1 MTAAQNTVVSIQYIL
16 KVEGEV
22 VDEGQ
27 LAYLHGHGNIVQG
40 LERALDGLPVGAML
54 SVEVPPSEG
63 YGDYDPDGQ
72 MVVER
77 GAFPPDVEVVPG
89 AQFYAEN
96 EEGQPLPIV
105 VLDVNGDEVTV
116 DSNHPLAGATLHFDV
131 EITRIRWATE
141 TEIEHGH
148 AHEGNHHHH

>member
-1 MTAAQNTVVSIQYIL
+1 MTAAQNTVVSIQSIL

-22 VDEGQ
+22 RDEGQ
-27 LAYLHGHGNIVQG
+27 LAYLHGYGNIVPG
-40 LERALDGLPVGAML
+40 LEEAIEGLPVGAKL
-54 SVEVPPSEG
+54 SVEVPPTKG
-63 YGDYDPDGQ
+63 YGEYDPDGQ

-77 GAFPPDVEVVPG
+77 DAFPADVEVVPG

-96 EEGQPLPIV
+96 EEGQPLRIV

-116 DSNHPLAGATLHFDV
+116 DSNHPLAGQTLHFDV

-141 TEIEHGH
+141 SELDHGH
-148 AHEGNHHHH
+148 VHEGHEHHH

>member
-27 LAYLHGHGNIVQG
+27 LAYLHGHGNIVSG
-40 LERALDGLPVGAML
+40 LEEALEGLPVGAQI
-54 SVEVPPSEG
+54 SVEVPPAKG
-63 YGDYDPDGQ
+63 YGDYDPEGLV
-72 MVVER
+72 VVER
-77 GAFPPDVEVVPG
+77 DAFPADVEVVPG

-96 EEGQPLPIV
+96 EEGEPLPII

-116 DSNHPLAGATLHFDV
+116 DSNHPLAGQTLHFDA
-131 EITRIRWATE
+131 EITRIRWATDV
-141 TEIEHGH
+141 EIEHGH
-148 AHEGNHHHH
+148 AHEGHDHHH